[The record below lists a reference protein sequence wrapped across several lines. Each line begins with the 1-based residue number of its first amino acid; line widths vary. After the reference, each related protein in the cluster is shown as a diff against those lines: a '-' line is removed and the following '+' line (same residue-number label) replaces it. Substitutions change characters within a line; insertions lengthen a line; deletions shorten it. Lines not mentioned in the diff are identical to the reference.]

1 MAKYAHPDVLDGG
14 LNAIRNNCNSW
25 VVIASYTFG
34 DNYATVTGG
43 SNILAQVSMTS
54 TDFTLGTSG
63 NDRTLTVASGKSD
76 TSANNTGTSTHFAF
90 LDTTGSRVLWV
101 TEETS
106 NQVITAGNP
115 VNFPAGIVYTAKQP
129 VAP

>member
-14 LNAIRNNCNSW
+14 LNVIRNNCNSW
-25 VVIASYTFG
+25 VVVASYTAG
-34 DNYATVTGG
+34 ATYATVTGG

-54 TDFTLGTSG
+54 TDFTLGNSG

-76 TSANNTGTSTHFAF
+76 ASANNTGTSTHLVF
-90 LDTTGSRVLWV
+90 LDTATSRVLWA

-106 NQVITAGNP
+106 NQSITAGNP
-115 VNFPAGIVYTAKQP
+115 VNFPSGIVYTSRQP